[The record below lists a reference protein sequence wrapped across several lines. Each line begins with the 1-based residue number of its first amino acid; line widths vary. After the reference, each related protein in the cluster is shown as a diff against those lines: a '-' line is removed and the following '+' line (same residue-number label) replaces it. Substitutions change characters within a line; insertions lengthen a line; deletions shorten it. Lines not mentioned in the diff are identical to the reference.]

1 MDVKL
6 RAFFT
11 HVMHVHYASDSQLR
25 ELLKIDHPD
34 IAELRKVSD
43 KADC

>member
-1 MDVKL
+1 MNVKP
-6 RAFFT
+6 REFFT